1 MRYSLTENVG
11 LLGDAGLEDL
21 LGGAH
26 DAEVDDLE
34 VVAPEDD
41 GDDVLADVVD
51 VALHGGQDDGAA
63 VAGLEDEGI
72 DVTKLNLRAQI
83 DPKTARETYVSQMSA
98 DKEWVKK
105 GRQRPLIELFP

>member
-1 MRYSLTENVG
+1 MRYSLTEDVG

-51 VALHGGQDDGAA
+51 VALHGGQDDGA
-63 VAGLEDEGI
+63 VVGGLEWERLGSYNKSMGI
-72 DVTKLNLRAQI
+72 VTQLNMRPTLNRVSLLR
-83 DPKTARETYVSQMSA
+83 
-98 DKEWVKK
+98 
-105 GRQRPLIELFP
+105 L